1 VHEERERVG
10 RRGRLRGRLRGRR
23 GDGLVR
29 RRLDDLDLPGLELG
43 AQLGEI
49 LLVEVVLERERLQ
62 GGLVDRLVLLG
73 LFEERRDRKFKRGAQ
88 FFLTSFA
95 FVGVGR
101 TRGRSPPTTT
111 TASGAVVFRA
121 GPKKFA
127 EPVSLPST
135 SPTDLPLPRC
145 AFR

>member
-10 RRGRLRGRLRGRR
+10 RRGRLYGRR
-23 GDGLVR
+23 GDRLVR

-43 AQLGEI
+43 AELGEI

-73 LFEERRDRKFKRGAQ
+73 LFEERRDSKFKRGAQ
-88 FFLTSFA
+88 FCSHPLLR
-95 FVGVGR
+95 GVGR
-101 TRGRSPPTTT
+101 TRGRSPPTST
-111 TASGAVVFRA
+111 TAFGAVVFRA

-127 EPVSLPST
+127 EPVSLSST
-135 SPTDLPLPRC
+135 SPG
-145 AFR
+145 

>member
-1 VHEERERVG
+1 VRVRRSG
-10 RRGRLRGRLRGRR
+10 RN
-23 GDGLVR
+23 VR

-73 LFEERRDRKFKRGAQ
+73 LFEERRDSKFKRGAQ

-95 FVGVGR
+95 SWVSGEREGVCHQPLQRPTGPSYSVR
-101 TRGRSPPTTT
+101 DQKNSP
-111 TASGAVVFRA
+111 SRFRFR
-121 GPKKFA
+121 PLR
-127 EPVSLPST
+127 PV
-135 SPTDLPLPRC
+135 DLPLPRT
-145 AFR
+145 ALR

>member
-1 VHEERERVG
+1 VHEERKRVG
-10 RRGRLRGRLRGRR
+10 RHRRLCLGRGGR
-23 GDGLVR
+23 LVR

-73 LFEERRDRKFKRGAQ
+73 LVEERRDSKFKRGAQ

-95 FVGVGR
+95 SSV
-101 TRGRSPPTTT
+101 
-111 TASGAVVFRA
+111 SGERA
-121 GPKKFA
+121 GVRHQPLERPRGPFYSVRDQKN
-127 EPVSLPST
+127 SPSRFRFG
-135 SPTDLPLPRC
+135 PLRPADLPLPRT